1 MRFPKNLVPL
11 KRFPPPP
18 LAERLPGNP
27 VLPGSRER
35 SAERRQGNRR
45 RVRRPKRARA
55 SAAGAGACPRCGAGG
70 RAGPGCGR
78 YTVRSEGG
86 VRNGRRPFGRG
97 GGMTRRKRRP
107 SGREGA
113 SPSFFGED
121 FRAAKGGM
129 LHPALAGVPPWAAAA
144 LSRTASG
151 APDRKQA
158 DRGGTGTRPTAGYGG
173 ECGPGA
179 AGGGSGRETIETL
192 I

>member
-55 SAAGAGACPRCGAGG
+55 SAAGAGAWPRCGAGG

-86 VRNGRRPFGRG
+86 RNGRRPFGR

-113 SPSFFGED
+113 SPSFFGEN

-129 LHPALAGVPPWAAAA
+129 HPALAGVPPWAAAA

-158 DRGGTGTRPTAGYGG
+158 DRGGTGTRPTAGDGANAARG
-173 ECGPGA
+173 RPGDD
-179 AGGGSGRETIETL
+179 RNTYL
-192 I
+192 II

>member
-78 YTVRSEGG
+78 NTVRSEGG
-86 VRNGRRPFGRG
+86 VRNGRRPFGG
-97 GGMTRRKRRP
+97 GTRRKRRP
-107 SGREGA
+107 SGREGRPLRFSA
-113 SPSFFGED
+113 RTFGPQKVECTPPSPECRRGQLRPS
-121 FRAAKGGM
+121 
-129 LHPALAGVPPWAAAA
+129 PARLRGPRTE
-144 LSRTASG
+144 SRRTATERERARRPGMG
-151 APDRKQA
+151 ANAARRR
-158 DRGGTGTRPTAGYGG
+158 RG
-173 ECGPGA
+173 
-179 AGGGSGRETIETL
+179 GRETIETL

>member
-86 VRNGRRPFGRG
+86 ACAMDAVPSG
-97 GGMTRRKRRP
+97 GGGTTRRKRRP

-129 LHPALAGVPPWAAAA
+129 HPALAGVPPWAAAA

-158 DRGGTGTRPTAGYGG
+158 DRDGTGMRPTAGYGG